1 MLIGFVQFQ
10 GKINFI
16 VAYHKR
22 IKRHIKFFS
31 FNWNRNQ
38 WIWIK
43 ANGGFMRDR
52 LPADTLYLLL
62 TMYWW
67 SSDAVL
73 GIKTSDKKIP
83 LLWEYALRIV
93 RFDLEKLSSKFWFS
107 IRILSIVD
115 LSVTVSKILEKLMK
129 WYG

>member
-1 MLIGFVQFQ
+1 
-10 GKINFI
+10 
-16 VAYHKR
+16 
-22 IKRHIKFFS
+22 
-31 FNWNRNQ
+31 
-38 WIWIK
+38 
-43 ANGGFMRDR
+43 MRDR